1 MLREKASRREH
12 QQHPVTRNLGVDVCG
27 RKQRI
32 DPGIVPLIKKIGDMR
47 VDKLR
52 NGGQTFVVDPRR
64 QVAEPVERIAL
75 RHLGG
80 KAVDGLGQPF
90 GRHRDGRIAREDD
103 GDDPIRGRK
112 LLIEVQRPAVGRIH
126 GQEIQNVLVA
136 AQREHPGQQERTQHR
151 QQGEEPP
158 PPP

>member
-1 MLREKASRREH
+1 MRHL
-12 QQHPVTRNLGVDVCG
+12 
-27 RKQRI
+27 I
-32 DPGIVPLIKKIGDMR
+32 DPTDLS
-47 VDKLR
+47 
-52 NGGQTFVVDPRR
+52 
-64 QVAEPVERIAL
+64 VAETEQIVALAIPLLLGIAL
-75 RHLGG
+75 GLSTGGSPVGAVFYIIAWNVIITLGMRLLFFKGYELGG